1 MNNDNAPEALARL
14 QNSFAGHIRNP
25 DSVPPPDGIEDR
37 RMAIYRDLFF
47 NNIVTF
53 LSSNFPVLKSLF
65 SEQGWLGLC
74 REFFTD
80 YRCHTPLFPE
90 IPREFLQY
98 LQDHRKDQSGDPPFM
113 LELAHYE
120 WVELALA
127 LDEAEL
133 DDIVVNPDG
142 DLLDAV
148 PVLSPL
154 AWPLSYQYPVHEIR
168 KDFQPDSLPE
178 KATHLLI
185 WRQQDFTVKF
195 MLLNEISLLLLQKL
209 KEEPARSGLELLTEI
224 AGIINHPKT
233 EVVIDGGKTLLNE
246 LQEKQ
251 VILGTRHK

>member
-1 MNNDNAPEALARL
+1 
-14 QNSFAGHIRNP
+14 
-25 DSVPPPDGIEDR
+25 
-37 RMAIYRDLFF
+37 
-47 NNIVTF
+47 

-65 SEQGWLGLC
+65 SEQDWLGLC

-142 DLLDAV
+142 NLLDAV

-178 KATHLLI
+178 NATHLLI
-185 WRQQDFTVKF
+185 WRQQDFTVRF

-224 AGIINHPKT
+224 AGTINHPKPD
-233 EVVIDGGKTLLNE
+233 VVIEGGKNLLNE
-246 LQEKQ
+246 LLEKQ
-251 VILGTRHK
+251 VILGTLPK